1 MLFLGLSL
9 GKQVGKQTFE
19 AAGSPWSCLRGPQFS
34 VQQRFVRG
42 GGRDTEDDPNNWFQ
56 QWEALEALI
65 TEPVHRVDGRGVPW
79 RESGMR

>member
-1 MLFLGLSL
+1 VLFLGLSL

-19 AAGSPWSCLRGPQFS
+19 AAESPWSCLRVPQFC
-34 VQQRFVRG
+34 VQQHFVCG
-42 GGRDTEDDPNNWFQ
+42 GGRDTEVLNNRFQ

-65 TEPVHRVDGRGVPW
+65 TEPVHRVDGKGVPW